1 MFTTAYY
8 KALVNAAN
16 CSRDL
21 LSYKSQ
27 DGNTRSYVGST
38 SRMSLTWGDTASNN
52 YYGPYIGDLQKYE
65 NYGAG
70 VFLGSGTTPPTKD
83 DYTWAGQLVTGYDYT
98 VAVSNGTDDEGVYTT
113 AVYTITNN
121 NTQPIT
127 IGEICLFGIPGGS
140 SDSSYKCLYERTVL
154 ESPVT
159 IEAGGVG
166 QVTYTLRA
174 DFPTA

>member
-8 KALVNAAN
+8 KALANAAN
-16 CSRDL
+16 YARNL
-21 LSYKSQ
+21 LSYKSY
-27 DGNTRSYVGST
+27 DGNTRTYVGST
-38 SRMSLTWGDTASNN
+38 SMNSLTWGNAETNN
-52 YYGPYIGDLQKYE
+52 YYGPYIGRLYKSEYD
-65 NYGAG
+65 GAG
-70 VFLGSGTTPPTKD
+70 VYLASGTTAPTKD
-83 DYTWAGQLVTGYDYT
+83 DYTWAGQLVKGYAYT

-121 NTQPIT
+121 NAQAIT

-140 SDSSYKCLYERTVL
+140 SGSEFKCLYDRTVL

-174 DFPTA
+174 NFTTA